1 MAKAT
6 YVSPFDSPLPAN
18 TYYNEDHEAW
28 RQALRRFIDHEIIPH
43 IDEWDEAGE
52 FPRELHKK
60 AADIGL
66 LGLGYPEEFG
76 GIPRTDHFFS
86 MITAQELARVGAGG
100 LNASLMTHGI
110 ALPPIVAL
118 GSQALKEKVI
128 PGVLA
133 GEKIAALAI
142 TEPGAGSD
150 VANIAT
156 TAKREGDHYIVNGSK
171 MFITSGMRADFYTV
185 AVRTGGEGMGG
196 VSLLMIEKG
205 TPGFTQTRL
214 KKMGWWCSDTAALYF
229 DQCKVPVK
237 NLIGE
242 ENQGFMGIMLNFNSE
257 RLGMS
262 AGAIASAQVCL
273 DEAIA
278 WGQERKTFGKRLV
291 DHQVIRHKIVQM
303 AQKIRVSQAFLEQC
317 TQRVQQ
323 GEMIVDDLCMLKVQS
338 TETMEFCA
346 REAMQVLGGSGY
358 MRGNR
363 VERIYR
369 EVRVNAIGGGSEEI
383 LRDLAARQMGL

>member
-6 YVSPFDSPLPAN
+6 YVSPFDQPLPQG

-28 RQALRRFIDHEIIPH
+28 RQTLRKFIDQEIMPYIN
-43 IDEWDEAGE
+43 EWDEAEGY
-52 FPRELHKK
+52 PLELHKK

-66 LGLGYPEEFG
+66 IGLGYPEEYG
-76 GIPRTDHFFS
+76 GMPRTDHFFGL
-86 MITAQELARVGAGG
+86 ITAQEMGRIGAGG

-110 ALPPIVAL
+110 ALPPIVHL
-118 GSQALKEKVI
+118 GSDELKEKVL

-150 VANIAT
+150 VANISTKAV
-156 TAKREGDHYIVNGSK
+156 REGDHYIVNGSK
-171 MFITSGMRADFYTV
+171 MFITSGLRADYYTV

-196 VSLLMIEKG
+196 ISLLMIEKD
-205 TPGFTQTRL
+205 TAGFTQSEL

-229 DQCKVPVK
+229 DNCKVPVSH
-237 NLIGE
+237 LIGE

-262 AGAIASAQVCL
+262 SGAIASAQVCL
-273 DEAIA
+273 DYAIA
-278 WGQERKTFGKRLV
+278 WGQERKTFGKRLL

-317 TQRVQQ
+317 TQRVQN
-323 GEMIVDDLCMLKVQS
+323 GELIVDDLCMLKVQA

-346 REAMQVLGGSGY
+346 REAMQVLGGSGF
-358 MRGNR
+358 MRGNP